1 MDPEGITSV
10 QSMYSVRETVNRLE
24 NMLHTAG
31 ATIYARIDQQ
41 AELKK
46 AGLDI
51 GPMEFLLF
59 GNPAA
64 GGSLIIQNPLVALD
78 LPLKLLISENEKSET
93 WIVYNGADYIARRYN
108 LEQGKYQPLILDKI
122 IQRSL
127 LQY

>member
-10 QSMYSVRETVNRLE
+10 QSMYSVRETANRLE

-127 LQY
+127 L